1 LRAGLRARF
10 NGALMDSRRILV
22 ALLLTLLGVTE
33 PGAQNRVRTETIIPP
48 ADIPAPAAPP
58 RAAPAPAIAPPT
70 AAAPAPPAAGGAIA
84 PAPPLQLGPAG
95 TAPPPAPAAPVAA
108 APPPLPPSRLP
119 PITSASKPY
128 GRIGTRPGP
137 AVSEV
142 LTDLSVL
149 PPRVARMRA
158 RIIEAAR
165 SGDLNKVLTVMQS
178 NETMPIF
185 SFANERD
192 PTAYWRTNYPES
204 GGIEVLSILLE
215 ILDMGFV
222 HVDAGTP
229 QDMYVWP
236 YFAYVSLKQLT
247 PTQKVDL
254 FKIVTGSDYRAMQD
268 FGAYIFYRIGIAPD
282 GTWHFFVSG
291 D

>member
-1 LRAGLRARF
+1 
-10 NGALMDSRRILV
+10 MDSRRILLAV
-22 ALLLTLLGVTE
+22 VLTLLAASE

-48 ADIPAPAAPP
+48 ANSPAPSAPP
-58 RAAPAPAIAPPT
+58 
-70 AAAPAPPAAGGAIA
+70 GAIA
-84 PAPPLQLGPAG
+84 PAPTAPADPLQLGPPG
-95 TAPPPAPAAPVAA
+95 VAPPPTPPPIAAPKPM
-108 APPPLPPSRLP
+108 PPVRLP

-128 GRIGTRPGP
+128 GRAGTRPGQKI
-137 AVSEV
+137 SDV
-142 LTDLSVL
+142 LTDLSRL
-149 PPRVARMRA
+149 PAPVARMRT

-165 SGDLNKVLTVMQS
+165 TGDLDKLVTAMQT

-192 PTAYWRTNYPES
+192 PAAYWRANYPES
-204 GGIEVLSILLE
+204 GGLEVLSILLE

-236 YFAYVSLKQLT
+236 YFAYVPLKELT
-247 PTQKVDL
+247 PAQKVEL

-268 FGAYIFYRIGIAPD
+268 FGAYIFYRLGIAPD

-291 D
+291 E

>member
-1 LRAGLRARF
+1 LRAGRPAVF

-22 ALLLTLLGVTE
+22 ALVLTLLGSTE

-48 ADIPAPAAPP
+48 ADIPAPAAPAP
-58 RAAPAPAIAPPT
+58 ALAPPVATPAPAPAAG
-70 AAAPAPPAAGGAIA
+70 PPAA
-84 PAPPLQLGPAG
+84 PLQLGPAG
-95 TAPPPAPAAPVAA
+95 AAPPPPPAPAAA
-108 APPPLPPSRLP
+108 APPPLPPARLP
-119 PITSASKPY
+119 PITSAAKPY
-128 GRIGTRPGP
+128 GRAGARAAPK
-137 AVSEV
+137 VSEV
-142 LTDLSVL
+142 LTDLALL
-149 PPRVARMRA
+149 PPPVARMRA
-158 RIIEAAR
+158 RIIGAAR
-165 SGDLNKVLTVMQS
+165 TGDLDKVVTVMQS

-192 PTAYWRTNYPES
+192 PSTYWRTNYPES
-204 GGIEVLSILLE
+204 GGLEVLSILLE

-236 YFAYVSLKQLT
+236 YFAYLPLKQLT
-247 PTQKVDL
+247 PMQKVEL

-268 FGAYIFYRIGIAPD
+268 FGAYIFYRLGIAPD

-291 D
+291 E

>member
-1 LRAGLRARF
+1 LRVGLRARF
-10 NGALMDSRRILV
+10 NGTLMDSRRILV
-22 ALLLTLLGVTE
+22 ALLLTLLGATE
-33 PGAQNRVRTETIIPP
+33 LGAQNRVRTETIIPP
-48 ADIPAPAAPP
+48 ADIPAPAAVPP
-58 RAAPAPAIAPPT
+58 AAPPIAPPT
-70 AAAPAPPAAGGAIA
+70 AAAPAPPTAAHA
-84 PAPPLQLGPAG
+84 PLQLGPAG
-95 TAPPPAPAAPVAA
+95 TAPPPPPAAPLAA

-165 SGDLNKVLTVMQS
+165 SGDLGKVLTVMQS

-215 ILDMGFV
+215 ILEMGFV

-236 YFAYVSLKQLT
+236 YFAYVPLKQLT

>member
-1 LRAGLRARF
+1 LRLALPAVF

-22 ALLLTLLGVTE
+22 ALLLTLLGSTE

-48 ADIPAPAAPP
+48 ADIPGPGAPMP
-58 RAAPAPAIAPPT
+58 PAPGAVPP
-70 AAAPAPPAAGGAIA
+70 AAAPASPTPAVPAT

-95 TAPPPAPAAPVAA
+95 IAPPPAPPAPAAA
-108 APPPLPPSRLP
+108 APKPFPPARLP

-128 GRIGTRPGP
+128 GRFGTRPGQK
-137 AVSEV
+137 VSDV
-142 LTDLSVL
+142 LTDLSLL
-149 PPRVARMRA
+149 PPPVARMRA
-158 RIIEAAR
+158 RILEAAR
-165 SGDLNKVLTVMQS
+165 TGDLDKVVTVMQS

-192 PTAYWRTNYPES
+192 PATYWRTNYPES
-204 GGIEVLSILLE
+204 GGLEVLSILLQ

-236 YFAYVSLKQLT
+236 YFAYLPLKELT
-247 PTQKVDL
+247 PAQKVEL

-268 FGAYIFYRIGIAPD
+268 FGAYIFYRLGIAPD